1 MTPFVFSLNYR
12 LSLCRKEDI
21 DMLQKIYNFI
31 SWTFIS
37 AVLGAIGITTIYIV
51 NEQMKNEESE

>member
-1 MTPFVFSLNYR
+1 
-12 LSLCRKEDI
+12 
-21 DMLQKIYNFI
+21 MLQKIYNFI

-51 NEQMKNEESE
+51 NEQMKNEES